1 VTRRIKARAL
11 SARLESMD
19 VRRDE
24 VFRRVLEVLGAYAVS
39 QGEAEALLA
48 SLGTRE
54 DFIRLIRAIIND
66 PHWLHLIAENSYRHA
81 LGFDKLIV
89 APLLPTGQ
97 LRLHVWWPGDP
108 RTREHIHNHR
118 FAFSSIVVSGRL
130 RNHVFETT
138 RIPEGAKPYRRF
150 VEDAQ
155 LRDHR
160 WQFTAS
166 GNSPPVAPISSDRCS
181 SAVSRYRRATACF
194 QKSST
199 ASMRSTHSRSP
210 YSWRERR
217 RGAEVRYMWSLI
229 ASHRRRDRKAGSP
242 LERSARG
249 CMTSAA
255 GSSGSRERAIHAA
268 SQKCSTAGLG
278 ARERGF

>member
-166 GNSPPVAPISSDRCS
+166 GTDLVRPVLVGSFP
-181 SAVSRYRRATACF
+181 VSTSYSMFPEVLHRIDALDPLTVTLFIERATTRSG
-194 QKSST
+194 SSVYVEPDSEPPT
-199 ASMRSTHSRSP
+199 PRPQGRFTTR
-210 YSWRERR
+210 
-217 RGAEVRYMWSLI
+217 EVRQRL
-229 ASHRRRDRKAGSP
+229 HDLCGRV
-242 LERSARG
+242 ER
-249 CMTSAA
+249 
-255 GSSGSRERAIHAA
+255 
-268 SQKCSTAGLG
+268 Q
-278 ARERGF
+278 